1 MTVAELFV
9 QCLEKEG
16 VKHIFGVPGEE
27 NESLLFALEDS
38 EIRFVPCRHEQGAA
52 FIANVFGRLTGKA
65 GVCLGTLGPGA
76 TNLITGVADAN
87 LDKAPLVAITA
98 QGGLDRLHH
107 ESHQKVDIVN
117 MFRSITKWN
126 GAVSSPEVVTEMVC
140 KAFREAEQEKPGA
153 THIELSED
161 VADLEVDESFGP
173 MEPRRPR
180 RPASDYKAIRQSVEL
195 ISNARRPLILAGNGA
210 IRKLASKHLTEFAE
224 RHQVPVASTFMGKG
238 ALTDRSRLSLG
249 AIGLGFRDYIAE
261 AFDEADLIITVGYD
275 IAEYPPQKWNRGK
288 PKRIIHIDFDPAEVY
303 TEYDPDVEVVG
314 DISAALWKLNRTHIT
329 GTLAGNA
336 GSRRDENEASA
347 GNAGSH
353 RVGNDAS
360 SEKDETPG
368 SGHGTL
374 EDSGSASEKKRK
386 EGELFQNLE
395 KGWFEPIQKRIR
407 EDLDSSHS
415 GENEDFTVPGALR
428 IIRQVMDDSGLLIS
442 DVGTHKMWI
451 ARNFPTYCPNGCL
464 ISNGLASM
472 GIALPGAIAA
482 SLHQPERQI
491 VAAMGDGGF
500 LMNVQELETAKRLKT
515 GFAAVI
521 FNDNDYGL
529 ISWKQ
534 HLSRKRSVST
544 RIDNPDFPALA
555 RSFGV
560 QGHRAESAAHLAELL
575 KECFSRSSIY
585 VIEVPINTQVNNE
598 LVDRLDRYWK
608 EKRSLS

>member
-9 QCLEKEG
+9 ACLEKEG
-16 VKHIFGVPGEE
+16 VTHIFGVPGEE
-27 NESLLFALEDS
+27 NESLLFALEHS
-38 EIRFVPCRHEQGAA
+38 KITFVPCRHEQGAA

-117 MFRSITKWN
+117 MFRPITKWN
-126 GAVSSPEVVTEMVC
+126 GSVSSPVVVTEMVC

-161 VADLEVDESFGP
+161 VADLEVDDVFGP

-180 RPASDYKAIRQSVEL
+180 RPASDYKAIRKSVEL
-195 ISNARRPLILAGNGA
+195 IRAARRPLILAGNGA

-249 AIGLGFRDYIAE
+249 TIGLGFRDYIAE

-275 IAEYPPQKWNRGK
+275 IAEYPPQKWNNGK

-314 DISAALWKLNRTHIT
+314 DISAALWELNRTH
-329 GTLAGNA
+329 GNLDD
-336 GSRRDENEASA
+336 REVYPEL
-347 GNAGSH
+347 
-353 RVGNDAS
+353 S
-360 SEKDETPG
+360 SENVKVNSD
-368 SGHGTL
+368 
-374 EDSGSASEKKRK
+374 
-386 EGELFQNLE
+386 LFRNME
-395 KGWFEPIQKRIR
+395 KGWFEPIRKRIG
-407 EDLDSSHS
+407 EDLELFELQ
-415 GENEDFTVPGALR
+415 ENDEFTVPGALR
-428 IIRQVMDDSGLLIS
+428 IIREAMDDGGLMIS

-472 GIALPGAIAA
+472 GISLPGAIAA

-500 LMNVQELETAKRLKT
+500 LMNAQELETARRLKT

-534 HLSRKRSVST
+534 HLSRDHSVST
-544 RIDNPDFPALA
+544 RIDNPDFPAFA
-555 RSFGV
+555 KSFGLE
-560 QGHRAESAAHLAELL
+560 GHRAESPSHLADLL
-575 KECFSRSSIY
+575 QTCFHGNSIY
-585 VIEVPINTQVNNE
+585 VIEIPIRTHVNNE
-598 LVDRLDRYWK
+598 LIKRLDSYWK
-608 EKRSLS
+608 EKQQIGS